1 VIRVPR
7 VASDAFAQHLLAG
20 SPRRRAG
27 HIALAVGVCMLAAM
41 LGIAFE
47 RDLVGT
53 LTQHGWGRTLQG
65 VGAALTRVRCGVG
78 GAVIDN
84 RLDNFLRIGGFNGNP
99 RFADTFDDTYGE
111 NLLNKKRLQRTLDQA
126 KSIICAP
133 STSLRDA
140 SGHYVNLIGFNGEDA
155 GMSTYTVLA
164 FLIFGINIRGLTFT
178 YFILVVCTLVLF
190 AVRHGRNP
198 AAMVAAAL
206 MTIALYFSVCS
217 SMFNFT
223 MPAEF
228 GFLPGIDIKDPRFL
242 GTIAAIPLLHIIVT
256 WLQPDHQMTI
266 AGYVVLALQTA
277 IIAFAT
283 HLRFAVVWTISIPLL
298 LWTLSTTATIWRGRG
313 SKLRL
318 GDWRSP
324 RSFLVLV
331 TTCAVVGAANL
342 AASYSYHPFYALERD
357 VPCHTFWD
365 GVLQSLE
372 YNPDWQTKYSASMN
386 GAASDQIPLTAARLA
401 IAKLPADQQ
410 RQYLQLDGNPT
421 RVAYETFSKAA
432 FLEILS
438 RDPGFVLKTF
448 LVIKPLLILRS
459 EATMYRSLFAGL
471 GGWHALVA
479 SLALVIL
486 GWLTARHVHSV
497 RLLCELAGAACF
509 CALAA
514 WLPNWLVLAN
524 ELVMFDNF
532 VWGLFLICL
541 APFILAV
548 HLQRLTERASQ
559 RSGGR
564 FFPVREGE
572 LTIRAPTAGGER

>member
-1 VIRVPR
+1 MIRVPR
-7 VASDAFAQHLLAG
+7 MASDAFAHHLLAS
-20 SPRRRAG
+20 SPRGRAG

-65 VGAALTRVRCGVG
+65 VGAALTRLRCGVG
-78 GAVIDN
+78 GAVIDKG
-84 RLDNFLRIGGFNGNP
+84 LDNFLRIGGFNGNP
-99 RFADTFDDTYGE
+99 SLGTFDDTYGE

-126 KSIICAP
+126 KYITCAP

-140 SGHYVNLIGFNGEDA
+140 SGHYVNLIGFNGEDT

-164 FLIFGINIRGLTFT
+164 FSTFGINIRGLTFT
-178 YFILVVCTLVLF
+178 YFILVFCTLVLF

-206 MTIALYFSVCS
+206 MTVALYLSVCS
-217 SMFNFT
+217 SLFNFI

-242 GTIAAIPLLHIIVT
+242 GTMAAIPLLHIILT

-266 AGYVVLALQTA
+266 ADYVVLALQTA
-277 IIAFAT
+277 ILAFAV
-283 HLRFAVVWTISIPLL
+283 HLRFAVVWTIFIPLL
-298 LWTLSTTATIWRGRG
+298 LWALSTTATIWRGRG
-313 SKLRL
+313 STLRL

-324 RSFLVLV
+324 RSVLVLM

-342 AASYSYHPFYALERD
+342 AASYSYHPFYASERD
-357 VPCHTFWD
+357 VPRHTFWD

-372 YNPDWQTKYSASMN
+372 YNPDWQTRYSASMN
-386 GAASDQIPLTAARLA
+386 GAAGDQIPLTAARLA
-401 IAKLPADQQ
+401 IAMLPADQQ
-410 RQYLQLDGNPT
+410 RQYLQPDGNPT

-459 EATMYRSLFAGL
+459 EATMYRSLFTGL
-471 GGWHALVA
+471 GGWHALVG

-486 GWLTARHVHSV
+486 GWVTARHVHSV
-497 RLLCELAGAACF
+497 RLLCKLAGAACF

-541 APFILAV
+541 APVILAV
-548 HLQRLTERASQ
+548 HLQRLIERASQ
-559 RSGGR
+559 RSGG
-564 FFPVREGE
+564 PVREGE
-572 LTIRAPTAGGER
+572 LTIRAPAARAER